1 MYITALDQKMFRR
14 SFDTVS
20 RLKQEMEGLN
30 HLFPT
35 FTSLVFI
42 STYILD
48 HIRIIRD
55 ILIQYQ
61 WYQKTSSARIKS
73 QRAPLHL
80 LEGTA
85 STSPVFACRQP
96 QASACG
102 MSPKHALPIFTIKN
116 IQKKHHETPLQLI
129 SMPPRFILNR
139 FEICC

>member
-1 MYITALDQKMFRR
+1 MYVTALDQKMFDR

-30 HLFPT
+30 HLFPM

-73 QRAPLHL
+73 LRAPLHL

-96 QASACG
+96 QASAFG
-102 MSPKHALPIFTIKN
+102 MSPKHAFPKTIKN

-129 SMPPRFILNR
+129 SMPLRFILNR